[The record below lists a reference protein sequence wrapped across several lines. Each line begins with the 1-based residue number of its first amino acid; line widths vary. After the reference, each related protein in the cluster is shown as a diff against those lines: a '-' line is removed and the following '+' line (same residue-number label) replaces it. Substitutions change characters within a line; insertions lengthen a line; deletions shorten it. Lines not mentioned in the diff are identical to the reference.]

1 MKNKL
6 LIFFL
11 VLGIVMSY
19 GSLQKVN
26 DTNKE
31 KKTNTLPPDVG
42 SNKYSKKKKLEPP
55 KGNVFHPHSVS
66 VC

>member
-11 VLGIVMSY
+11 VLGIVVSC

-26 DTNKE
+26 DINKE

-42 SNKYSKKKKLEPP
+42 SNKYSKKR
-55 KGNVFHPHSVS
+55 N
-66 VC
+66 

>member
-11 VLGIVMSY
+11 VLGIVMSC

-26 DTNKE
+26 DTNKD
-31 KKTNTLPPDVG
+31 KKNNTLPPDVG
-42 SNKYSKKKKLEPP
+42 SNKYSKKR
-55 KGNVFHPHSVS
+55 N
-66 VC
+66 

>member
-1 MKNKL
+1 MKSKL

-11 VLGIVMSY
+11 VLGIVMSC

-26 DTNKE
+26 DTNKD

-42 SNKYSKKKKLEPP
+42 SNKYSKKR
-55 KGNVFHPHSVS
+55 N
-66 VC
+66 

>member
-6 LIFFL
+6 PIFFL
-11 VLGIVMSY
+11 VLGIIMSC

-26 DTNKE
+26 DPNKE

-42 SNKYSKKKKLEPP
+42 SNKYSKKR
-55 KGNVFHPHSVS
+55 N
-66 VC
+66 